1 MEIGIDPGYPHRGGT
16 ILRFRLDPPIGRGA
30 RRLGGRA
37 ILARPSPPPMSEF
50 DALREALRV
59 SPDNVPLR
67 AHLAAQ
73 LLAAGHAGE
82 AEAEYRRALALAPR
96 DPALPVGLAEA
107 FLAQGKAAEAA
118 VTLEALAEQP
128 NRPARALLVWARAL
142 HAEGDDGG
150 AARRYR
156 QAVREDEALADPAFA
171 DALGLASSDP
181 EEGPAFAVGGRLRA
195 AAEAPDTPEAPDG
208 ERPDVTFDDVG
219 GMERLKEEIRRKLI
233 YPLQK
238 PDLYAAYGKRAG
250 GGLLLYGPP
259 GCGKTHLA
267 RATAGEV
274 DAAFLAVGLHDVL
287 DMWIGES
294 EKRLHGLFE
303 VARAQTPCVLFFD
316 EVDALGASRSDL
328 RQSGGRHVINQF
340 LSELDGVEAD
350 NEGVLVLA
358 ATNAPWHLDPAFRRP
373 GRFDEVVFVPPP
385 DRAARAEILA
395 LLLRGKPV
403 ATIDLDAVAKKT
415 DAFSGADLR
424 ATVDGAVDL
433 KLDEALRTGSPQP
446 ITTRDLL
453 AAAKRRKP
461 TTVDWFSTARN
472 HALYANESGLYDDV
486 LAYLDRR

>member
-1 MEIGIDPGYPHRGGT
+1 MPVSD
-16 ILRFRLDPPIGRGA
+16 
-30 RRLGGRA
+30 
-37 ILARPSPPPMSEF
+37 F

-67 AHLAAQ
+67 SHLAAV
-73 LLAAGHAGE
+73 LLAAGEGGE

-96 DPALPVGLAEA
+96 DAALAVGLAEA
-107 FLAQGKAAEAA
+107 FLSQGKAAEAA

-128 NRPARALLVWARAL
+128 GRPARALLVWARAL
-142 HAEGDDGG
+142 HAEGDTAQ

-156 QAVREDEALADPAFA
+156 QAVREDDALEDLAFA
-171 DALGLASSDP
+171 DALGLASDDP
-181 EEGPAFAVGGRLRA
+181 DNGPAFAVGGRLRG
-195 AAEAPDTPEAPDG
+195 AAEAPETPGAPDA
-208 ERPDVTFDDVG
+208 ERPGVTFADVG
-219 GMERLKEEIRRKLI
+219 GMEGLKEEIRRKLI

-274 DAAFLAVGLHDVL
+274 DASFLVVGLHDVL

-294 EKRLHGLFE
+294 EKRLHGVFE
-303 VARAQTPCVLFFD
+303 AARDLAPCVLFFD

-350 NEGVLVLA
+350 NDGVLVLA

-385 DRAARAEILA
+385 DRPARAEILG
-395 LLLRGKPV
+395 LLLRDRSAASV
-403 ATIDLDAVAKKT
+403 NLDAVAKKT
-415 DAFSGADLR
+415 DAFSGADLK
-424 ATVDGAVDL
+424 AVVEGAVDL
-433 KLDEALRTGSPQP
+433 RIDEALRTGTPSP
-446 ITTRDLL
+446 ISTKDLL

-461 TTVDWFSTARN
+461 TTVDWFATARN
-472 HALYANESGLYDDV
+472 HALYANQSGLYDDV